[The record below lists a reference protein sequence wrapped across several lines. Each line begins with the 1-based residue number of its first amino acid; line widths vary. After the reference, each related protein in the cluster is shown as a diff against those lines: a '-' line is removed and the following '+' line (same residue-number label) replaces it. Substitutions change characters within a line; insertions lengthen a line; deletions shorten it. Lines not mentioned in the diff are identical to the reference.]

1 MVKRPVAPSFLPVVL
16 INRLPGFP
24 MTVRSILPLAL
35 LLSLT
40 PAGAALSGETPPAR
54 WTVESR
60 PVEDLKAVFA
70 TVESV
75 RQVRA
80 RTRIAGTL
88 AGLTVR
94 EGDRVAEGQVIAT
107 VRDPKLAL
115 QRAALDARLTSLQ
128 AQMRQAQTDLDRAA
142 QLRATGS
149 GSQQRLD
156 DARTALDVLKAQSA
170 AMAADRAVVEQQT
183 REGDVLAPAAG
194 RVLAV
199 PVVDGAVVMAGEA
212 VATLATD
219 RTVLR
224 LRLPERHAR
233 FIRAGDPVLV
243 GERGLPPVPG
253 EAEGTAPESLTRGT
267 VTLVYPELLDGQ
279 VVADAEVTGLDGTF
293 VGERVRVLVA
303 TGRRPATVVPAAFVT
318 RQLGADTVR
327 LSDGRTVVVRLGRA
341 VPATDGQPG
350 GVEILSGL
358 RPGDELM
365 GPEGGR

>member
-1 MVKRPVAPSFLPVVL
+1 
-16 INRLPGFP
+16 
-24 MTVRSILPLAL
+24 MTDRFILPLAL
-35 LLSLT
+35 LLSLMA
-40 PAGAALSGETPPAR
+40 AGAPSAADAPPPAR
-54 WTVESR
+54 WTVDSR

-75 RQVRA
+75 RQVKA

-115 QRAALDARLTSLQ
+115 QRAALDARLASLQ
-128 AQMRQAQTDLDRAA
+128 AQMRQAQMDLDRAS

-199 PVVDGAVVMAGEA
+199 PAVDGAVVMAGEA

-233 FIRAGDPVLV
+233 FIHVGDPVLV
-243 GERGLPPVPG
+243 GDRGLSSQ
-253 EAEGTAPESLTRGT
+253 PESLTRGT
-267 VTLVYPELLDGQ
+267 VTLVYPELVDGQ
-279 VVADAEVTGLDGTF
+279 VVADAEVAGLDGTF

-303 TGRRPATVVPAAFVT
+303 TGQRMVTVVPAAFVT

-327 LSDGRTVVVRLGRA
+327 LADGRTVVVQVGRA
-341 VPATDGQPG
+341 VPAVDDAAG

-358 RPGDELM
+358 RPGDELVL
-365 GPEGGR
+365 PEGAR